1 METGLGVAKWRSLPP
16 AERARVA
23 ILLNQLATPGLGSW
37 LMGHRWAGAGQLLLA
52 GAAVGMAVVWF
63 GAVVRATWNSLD
75 SGEPLN
81 ADALRL
87 EWFQRAVVGF
97 AVAWVWAGVTSLQ
110 IWWEVRRGRHAMAE
124 ETPSA
129 GPAVPPRLDPPGQR
143 G

>member
-1 METGLGVAKWRSLPP
+1 M
-16 AERARVA
+16 A

-52 GAAVGMAVVWF
+52 GAAVGMAAVWF
-63 GAVVRATWNSLD
+63 GAVVQATWNSLA

-87 EWFQRAVVGF
+87 GWFQRAVFGF
-97 AVAWVWAGVTSLQ
+97 AVAWIWAGVTSLQ
-110 IWWEVRRGRHAMAE
+110 IWWEVRRARLAVAE

-129 GPAVPPRLDPPGQR
+129 GFDGPPRLDPPGKR